1 MLIRIKKPFFS
12 GCNVNQVTQVGIDS
26 IMIRLMG
33 VLTQGGVPIKFKS
46 SMEAEGE
53 LILGP
58 LIEATKALSNIM
70 GSGEVRRLA
79 FKDNTLIVTE
89 TSKGFTV
96 VALVTKAED
105 YMDSLLRVIAEK
117 IDESE
122 IQLADGSVNDAQT
135 IIIERILVPY
145 VRDHIETSFPDALS
159 NVWDP
164 IHEVLR
170 NDNRF
175 AKVIQE
181 VDDLLARPEPQKRW
195 TQFKKGSEGSLNDA
209 LTHAMR
215 GEFDRAC
222 AIAMGNEGVL
232 AGIFS
237 IKMGALAHSMTKA
250 IPPTLAELRA
260 IGSKLPEDHPF
271 TDFAKI
277 LVGSVAGE
285 VIPADYARVYRES
298 MNHFEFI
305 EDDEHLI
312 LGFLFLDARV
322 ANYSE
327 FARELVS
334 FYKGKSEV
342 VCSFIE
348 AIQERNNIFDKLYSI
363 TSYDGFK
370 DEIGLYKTQLS
381 SILGSITWVTNE
393 ELMWELQKEGKG
405 IEIGITASLK
415 LQNYIAVLTALTESP
430 VLSIGERKSF
440 LEEVLMLY
448 RDYFRGLMMTDI
460 PLFAYTLDS
469 IFQSVSVAHAEY
481 YFLATG
487 DQRHHHIQQTIE
499 FLGDIYENMVDEW
512 PKARVRFS
520 LFVVTNSISPVLSR
534 AGELPEAEIRLLYAA
549 MQLLDI
555 NTIDATQI
563 TRPTTY
569 ATYLCNTNTSLIAL
583 ASRLLKGE
591 IRAKVLREG
600 VDIAL
605 DVQEWFLSYGEIIR
619 DDAMSASY
627 HASLIAET
635 LDEAELKKTVDRVID
650 LNRIIVQDPNKFDY
664 ELAMMSVP
672 LMDLLSNAW
681 KRLADE
687 KYLKISKD
695 TFDSAMAAWKK
706 YGFYE
711 KAENFK
717 KSFSQT
723 LES

>member
-1 MLIRIKKPFFS
+1 
-12 GCNVNQVTQVGIDS
+12 
-26 IMIRLMG
+26 MIRLMG

-70 GSGEVRRLA
+70 GSGEVRQLA
-79 FKDNTLIVTE
+79 FKDDTLIVTE
-89 TSKGFTV
+89 TNKGFTV

-122 IQLADGSVNDAQT
+122 IQFADGSVNDAQKIT
-135 IIIERILVPY
+135 IERILVPY
-145 VRDHIETSFPDALS
+145 VRDHIETSFPDALA

-164 IHEVLR
+164 VYEVLR

-175 AKVIQE
+175 VKVIQE
-181 VDDLLARPEPQKRW
+181 IDDLLARPEPERRW
-195 TQFKKGSEGSLNDA
+195 NLFKEESKGSLTDA
-209 LTHAMR
+209 LAHAMR

-222 AIAMGNEGVL
+222 AIAMSNEGVV

-250 IPPTLAELRA
+250 VPPTLAELKSIA
-260 IGSKLPEDHPF
+260 TILPDDHPF
-271 TDFAKI
+271 TDFANV

-285 VIPADYARVYRES
+285 VIPADYTRVFRES
-298 MNHFEFI
+298 MNRFEFL
-305 EDDEHLI
+305 EDEEHLM

-322 ANYSE
+322 VDNQA
-327 FARELVS
+327 FAEKLVK

-342 VCSFIE
+342 FCSFVE

-370 DEIGLYKTQLS
+370 DEIGLYKTQIS

-430 VLSIGERKSF
+430 VLSIGERKGF

-469 IFQSVSVAHAEY
+469 IFQSVGVAHAEY
-481 YFLATG
+481 YFLSTG
-487 DQRHHHIQQTIE
+487 DARFHHVQRTIE
-499 FLGDIYENMVDEW
+499 FLGDIYEALVDEW

-534 AGELPEAEIRLLYAA
+534 AGELPEAEIRLLYTA
-549 MQLLDI
+549 MQLLDV

-569 ATYLCNTNTSLIAL
+569 ATYLCNTNTSLTAL
-583 ASRLLKGE
+583 ASRLLQDE
-591 IRAKVLREG
+591 VRAKVLREG

-605 DVQEWFLSYGEIIR
+605 DVQEWFLSFGEVIR

-627 HASLIAET
+627 HASLVAET
-635 LDEAELKKTVDRVID
+635 LNEDDLKKTVDRVVD
-650 LNRIIVQDPNKFDY
+650 LNRIIVQDPSKFDY

-672 LMDLLSNAW
+672 LMDLLSSAW

-687 KYLKISKD
+687 KYLKMSKD

-717 KSFSQT
+717 KSFGQD